1 MPAKYKTHDY
11 ICFNQIIARFWHIN
25 DRKLFS
31 YNSDA
36 GSFMTLFCDIMNSTL
51 PCYYTTEG
59 TYTDILTTK
68 THSKQITD
76 FPFVLFHFVLF
87 RFVLQ
92 ITVSLSKNKEQQQN
106 TLPLWSISFTCV
118 RRLWRLR
125 YNTIN
130 IILIQWHNIN
140 SKIQPFLESPAL
152 PDSSMTLKSWERYYN
167 MQSIICYDHYIL
179 WSGIVWQCCKLGWL
193 GGGK

>member
-1 MPAKYKTHDY
+1 
-11 ICFNQIIARFWHIN
+11 
-25 DRKLFS
+25 
-31 YNSDA
+31 
-36 GSFMTLFCDIMNSTL
+36 MTLFCDIMNSTL

-106 TLPLWSISFTCV
+106 TLPLWSTSFTCV

-140 SKIQPFLESPAL
+140 SKIQPIPRITCIAWLVNDIKILREILQYA
-152 PDSSMTLKSWERYYN
+152 K
-167 MQSIICYDHYIL
+167 HYLL
-179 WSGIVWQCCKLGWL
+179 WSLHTLIRYCLTVLQIRVVGWREIIRKKFLGFVL
-193 GGGK
+193 GLTAEYPATHLHVIEKE